1 MKTGTICSRKISK
14 KEADKGFIFI
24 LKSKLSFFPKSTF
37 EVSDGNKTL
46 LREIKSYPCLCRGP
60 ELPHEHYYISWEGLK
75 AGTIIELRKGESG
88 EYWIS
93 ERSSPLK

>member
-1 MKTGTICSRKISK
+1 MKTKNVYSRKISK

-37 EVSDGNKTL
+37 EVSDGDKTL
-46 LREIKSYPCLCRGP
+46 IREIKSYPCMCRGP
-60 ELPHEHYYISWEGLK
+60 ELPHEHYYMPWDGLE
-75 AGTIIELRKGESG
+75 AGTIIEIRKIDSK

-93 ERSSPLK
+93 QLSPL

>member
-1 MKTGTICSRKISK
+1 MKTENIYTRKISK

-37 EVSDGNKTL
+37 EVSDGDKTSTK
-46 LREIKSYPCLCRGP
+46 EIKSYPCLCRGP
-60 ELPHEHYYISWEGLK
+60 EMPHEHYYISWDGLDV
-75 AGTIIELRKGESG
+75 GTIIEIRKIDSR

-93 ERSSPLK
+93 QLSSP